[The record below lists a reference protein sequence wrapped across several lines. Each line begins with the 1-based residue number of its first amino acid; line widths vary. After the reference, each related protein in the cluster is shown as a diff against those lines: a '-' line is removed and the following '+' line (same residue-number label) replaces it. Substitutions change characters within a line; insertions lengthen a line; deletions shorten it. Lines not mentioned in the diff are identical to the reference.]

1 MGTILVCLVLS
12 SSPTPVAAP
21 APTTTALTPEEIQD
35 IKDEAAAQ
43 ARAEAQAEAE
53 KRLQTLQIQNAKMAE
68 KLRATSWKVVQ
79 SGPKYGV
86 KIAQRVDLSVKRGGT
101 LIELECYKH
110 GSTYACLTKGWTGCM
125 IMATTESILLAHGCK
140 DMGTAGTTPRQIREG
155 IMRDLHKIL
164 GQYKQ

>member
-12 SSPTPVAAP
+12 SSPVPAAAP
-21 APTTTALTPEEIQD
+21 APAFSQEQVD
-35 IKDEAAAQ
+35 AMVAEAAAK
-43 ARAEAQAEAE
+43 AKAEAAEE
-53 KRLQTLQIQNAKMAE
+53 TKRLKAENKAMAE

-86 KIAQRVDLSVKRGGT
+86 KIAQRVGLSVKRGGT

-140 DMGTAGTTPRQIREG
+140 DMGKAGTTPRQIRQG

-164 GQYKQ
+164 GQVPTRE